1 MLALNAPAEIPGS
14 LGALSF
20 LFILC
25 VELAPD
31 VALGGDLEYPLRQ
44 KNHGSND
51 TSFFNTLQI
60 YFIIF
65 KSKIIRE
72 PPDP

>member
-44 KNHGSND
+44 KNHGSNYA
-51 TSFFNTLQI
+51 TFLNGLQI
-60 YFIIF
+60 YFIVF
-65 KSKIIRE
+65 EAKTLSQ
-72 PPDP
+72 